1 MPHKKVNLPK
11 KNVYFVKTD
20 EIGEMP
26 SLEKSHRSEISGQ
39 KALCV
44 SICYACHPKNV
55 QHVSKHK
62 IWRKKQK
69 KKTAERE
76 RTAWCPPNLTHKNA
90 SETTKRPCISSVK
103 ICLFCRSQHA
113 PSCGS
118 YKRLTQPFYV
128 RTTTASQNIM
138 TVWINI
144 DVPTVLVLRVGLV
157 YDSFA
162 PICFE
167 GTY

>member
-1 MPHKKVNLPK
+1 
-11 KNVYFVKTD
+11 
-20 EIGEMP
+20 MP

-103 ICLFCRSQHA
+103 ICLSVA
-113 PSCGS
+113 AST
-118 YKRLTQPFYV
+118 RLLVVRTNGFTQPFYV

>member
-1 MPHKKVNLPK
+1 
-11 KNVYFVKTD
+11 
-20 EIGEMP
+20 MP

-44 SICYACHPKNV
+44 SICYACHPENV

-103 ICLFCRSQHA
+103 ICLSVA
-113 PSCGS
+113 AST
-118 YKRLTQPFYV
+118 RLLVV
-128 RTTTASQNIM
+128 RTNGLRNPSTYAPLLRPKISWQFGLILMYQRSLYYGSDWYTIALHLFVSKGPINRSSWCSHIM
-138 TVWINI
+138 I
-144 DVPTVLVLRVGLV
+144 
-157 YDSFA
+157 S
-162 PICFE
+162 
-167 GTY
+167 

>member
-1 MPHKKVNLPK
+1 
-11 KNVYFVKTD
+11 
-20 EIGEMP
+20 MP

-69 KKTAERE
+69 KK
-76 RTAWCPPNLTHKNA
+76 LQ
-90 SETTKRPCISSVK
+90 SVK
-103 ICLFCRSQHA
+103 GRHDAHPIWRTKTPPKPQNAPVSRPSKYVSLCRSQHA